1 MLLTL
6 SAPAP
11 KGGVGKTFTVA
22 NLMAALAEFGYRVLG
37 VDLDPQA
44 DLSASWGIA
53 DDRDAVRIEQLLGG
67 AEDPRPH
74 AIDVTPDGY
83 DGSVRLLP
91 SSVALTEM
99 TGPLARQR
107 YGQLVALLEHFQD
120 EADIAL
126 VDTPAGITPFGRAA
140 LVASSALVTPM
151 LPGYLEFRALWRLL
165 GELETAQAELGAR
178 PPMLGVLFIN
188 TFERSRMLRE
198 YRQHLLEHEVPVFEG
213 FVRRAQRVSDHARFG
228 LPTVAVEPNGELA
241 NDLRGVAR
249 ELVGHLVAT

>member
-22 NLMAALAEFGYRVLG
+22 NLMAALAELGYRVLG

-44 DLSASWGIA
+44 DLSTSWGIA
-53 DDRDAVRIEQLLGG
+53 DDRPTVRIEQLLRGG
-67 AEDPRPH
+67 EDPRPH
-74 AIDVTPDGY
+74 ALDVTPPGY

-91 SSVALTEM
+91 SSVALTEL

-107 YGQLVALLEHFQD
+107 YGQLVALLDHFD
-120 EADIAL
+120 GEVDVAL

-165 GELETAQAELGAR
+165 GELDAAQGELGVR
-178 PPMLGVLFIN
+178 PAMLGVLFIN

-198 YRQHLLEHEVPVFEG
+198 YRDHLREHEVPVFEA

-228 LPTVAVEPNGELA
+228 QPTVVVEPDGELA
-241 NDLRGVAR
+241 DDVRSVAR
-249 ELVGHLVAT
+249 ELVAQLVAT